1 MSEEKSAVRFG
12 LSILLLVTCA
22 CIVLTILKFSQDF
35 FTPLLLSFLLT
46 MIGAPIVRKLVQRR
60 IPRILAV
67 LMTVFLSC
75 LVSAIIVVVGI
86 FMINELETKLDKY
99 KELSKQKAEKT
110 LDLGVAWI
118 EKSDTL
124 RKKLE
129 GLVILDGNDNETK
142 EANLENQ
149 EEAPGADEK
158 SSTEEIKEQ
167 LTLLYEQAI
176 DNLSLES
183 LFTAGG
189 GVFNLGKG
197 VIGVVATFFGVAFMT
212 IILHIFMLSEAAD
225 FQQKFALLKKNQGPK
240 VDNLLKGCAQIQ
252 DFLII
257 KACMSAL
264 TGVLAGTLCAVLGLD
279 FALLWG
285 ILAFALNFIPVVGS
299 VMASIPPFILALI
312 LYNPTI
318 AFVVLGGYVIINVAI
333 GNGVEPLITGKKLG
347 LSSVAV
353 VISVL
358 FWGFIWG
365 GVGMLMAVP
374 LTMMVKA
381 LLEDSE
387 DYQWVA
393 QFLSN
398 VKAEEAA
405 EELEEA
411 TVKAEA

>member
-1 MSEEKSAVRFG
+1 MNSEKSAVRFG

-22 CIVLTILKFSQDF
+22 CIVLTILKFSQSF
-35 FTPLLLSFLLT
+35 FTPVLLAFLLT
-46 MIGAPIVRKLVQRR
+46 MIGAPIVRKLVKKRV
-60 IPRILAV
+60 PRSLAV
-67 LMTVFLSC
+67 LITVFLSC
-75 LVSAIIVVVGI
+75 LVSVIIVVVGI

-99 KELSKQKAEKT
+99 KELSKEKAEKT
-110 LDLGVAWI
+110 LDLGVSWI

-129 GLVILDGNDNETK
+129 GLVMPDPLVVDLDKQAEPPQL
-142 EANLENQ
+142 EQANQ
-149 EEAPGADEK
+149 

-176 DNLSLES
+176 DDINLES
-183 LFTAGG
+183 LFAAGG

-212 IILHIFMLSEAAD
+212 IILYIFMLSEASD

-285 ILAFALNFIPVVGS
+285 ILAFALNFIPVIGS
-299 VMASIPPFILALI
+299 VMASIPPFLLALVVF
-312 LYNPTI
+312 NPTI
-318 AFVVLGGYVIINVAI
+318 AFVVLGGYVLINVAI

-347 LSSVAV
+347 LSTVAV

-387 DYQWVA
+387 DFQWVA

-398 VKAEEAA
+398 AKAEDI
-405 EELEEA
+405 EEDSPDSELVEPS
-411 TVKAEA
+411 KA